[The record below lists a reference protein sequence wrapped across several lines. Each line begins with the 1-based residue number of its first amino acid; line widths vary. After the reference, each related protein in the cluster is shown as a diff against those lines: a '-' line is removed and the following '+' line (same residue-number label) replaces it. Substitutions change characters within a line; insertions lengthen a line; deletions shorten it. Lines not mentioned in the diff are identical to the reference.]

1 MTPAELAELRRLV
14 RLELARRE
22 RTASDCQGKQR
33 FPNAQL
39 AMLAAPNTHFVMLSQ
54 GILYR
59 GAGLQVVWPQ
69 LVSLAV
75 IGSILFLLS
84 LARFRKTLASMA

>member
-39 AMLAAPNTHFVMLSQ
+39 AMLAASHGLKGKANT
-54 GILYR
+54 YR
-59 GAGLQVVWPQ
+59 CVICGGWHVGGNKPRLKR
-69 LVSLAV
+69 LAEER
-75 IGSILFLLS
+75 
-84 LARFRKTLASMA
+84 ARAR